1 MAQPKDVNTQMD
13 RKPLDATALA
23 LMVLLAA
30 LWGFQ
35 QVTIKVAAADVSLV
49 MQSAIRSTVATVLLI
64 VWAQV
69 RGIALFRRDE
79 TFWPGIAAG
88 LLFAGEFVFI
98 YAGLAHTTA
107 SRMIVFIYLTPPLTA
122 LGLHW
127 FVPGE
132 RLNVRQWLGVL
143 LAFVGLFLAFADGFH
158 SAGGATALGDLFGV
172 IAAVLWAATTVLI
185 RASALARISAT
196 RTLFYQLVVSAVVL
210 FAASRLLGEPG
221 VVRLSAIALGSL
233 AYQGVIVAFASYL
246 VWFWLL
252 TKYLAARLAVF
263 SFLAPMFGVMFGVA
277 VLSEPLTP
285 FFAAAAAL
293 VGAGIVLV
301 NLRRA

>member
-1 MAQPKDVNTQMD
+1 MD

-49 MQSAIRSTVATVLLI
+49 MQAAIRSTAATLLLI

-69 RGIALFRRDE
+69 RGIPLFRRDE

-132 RLNVRQWLGVL
+132 RLSARQWLGVL
-143 LAFVGLFLAFADGFH
+143 LAFAGVFLAFAEGFR
-158 SAGGATALGDLFGV
+158 SAGGTTALGDLFGV

-210 FAASRLLGEPG
+210 LVASRLLGEPG
-221 VVRLSAIALGSL
+221 VVRLSAVALGAL
-233 AYQGVIVAFASYL
+233 AYQGVVVAFASYL

-263 SFLAPMFGVMFGVA
+263 SFLAPMFGVLFGVA
-277 VLSEPLTP
+277 VLSEPLTS
-285 FFAAAAAL
+285 FFAGAALL